1 MSGSLNEVKLIGNLC
16 ADPDVRS
23 FQSGG
28 KVANLRVATNETWKG
43 RDGNKQ
49 ERVEYHTVAVFGEG
63 LVGVCERFLRKGSKV
78 YLCGQLR
85 TRKYQAQDGSDR
97 YSTEVVLQ
105 GPGAKMLM
113 LDGASGDRGGNQG
126 SGSGWG
132 GSQGSSGG
140 NWNAGTTGGT
150 ALPDLDDDI
159 PFVTSN
165 GVF

>member
-16 ADPDVRS
+16 ADPEVRS

-28 KVANLRVATNETWKG
+28 KVANLRIATNETWKD

-63 LVGVCERFLRKGSKV
+63 LVGVVERFLRKGSKV

-113 LDGASGDRGGNQG
+113 LDGAQGGNRDSGGSGGSSGGWNAGGNQG
-126 SGSGWG
+126 GTPAPAGGGWDD
-132 GSQGSSGG
+132 
-140 NWNAGTTGGT
+140 
-150 ALPDLDDDI
+150 PLDDSV
-159 PFVTSN
+159 PF
-165 GVF
+165 